1 MRIRGLV
8 GALVFLAA
16 LGLAP
21 AAFGQQPSIVLVL
34 TDDQRFDTIAEMP
47 NVQSD
52 LVDHGVDF
60 TNAFVVNPLCC
71 PSRASILTGQYSHTT
86 GVYSNQGKHGGFHI
100 FRDAT
105 TIATS
110 LRAAGYETAHFGK
123 YLNGYGGT
131 YVPPGW
137 SRWAAFSPVFRSNL
151 YYDFTLNEDGVL
163 VPYNGP
169 ANYSTDVLAD
179 KAADFIRETNGPL
192 FLVFAPTAPHAPAIP
207 APRHNGDFA
216 GMAPWRPPSYNEADI
231 SDKPEFARTRPL
243 WDATRRA
250 TEDGFHEKQLE
261 TLLSVDDAVG
271 RLVDALRA
279 TGRLAHT
286 LFAFTSDNG
295 LSWGENRW
303 NSKYVADEAS
313 IRVPLVVRYDRLVDT
328 PHAESQLA
336 LNIDLAPTFAAL
348 AGTPLKAEGRN
359 LAPLLRGSGGSWRSA
374 FLVEHMGPFAPPY
387 CVLRRPALKYVQY
400 ATGEEELYNL
410 AADPYELQNLAARPG
425 YRQLRHTQRVR
436 LRQVCNPP
444 PPRLTLL
451 GYCTRK
457 GTNKRNVIVG
467 SRWFD
472 YVCAKDGNDRVEP
485 RGNADVVVA
494 GDGNDLVLVRGGG
507 RDRVQCGRGR
517 DRVVADRTDVV
528 DHACEVVERYG

>member
-16 LGLAP
+16 LALAP

-216 GMAPWRPPSYNEADI
+216 GVAPWRPPSYNEADI

-410 AADPYELQNLAARPG
+410 AADPYELQNLAARPE
-425 YRQLRHTQRVR
+425 YRQLRHTQRAR

-457 GTNKRNVIVG
+457 GTSKRNVIVG

-472 YVCAKDGNDRVEP
+472 YVCAKDGNDKVEP